1 LCRWQ
6 SGSRGSSANID
17 ALARR
22 SSPGSGEPRVPS
34 GERSLDL
41 QVSPP
46 AEPEITRLL
55 ERLEGM
61 TEHLAH
67 GGRALDELKQGAE
80 PERVVHLLDEAD
92 HRPAGWAVR
101 IGGPHDLS
109 HHGP

>member
-1 LCRWQ
+1 VSVAERLTRLVSEHRCPGAQVIARK
-6 SGSRGSSANID
+6 RGA
-17 ALARR
+17 
-22 SSPGSGEPRVPS
+22 PGS
-34 GERSLDL
+34 ERRAELDL

-61 TEHLAH
+61 AEPLAH

-80 PERVVHLLDEAD
+80 PKRVVHLLDEAD
-92 HRPAGWAVR
+92 DRPAGWALR